1 MTRYKEVVSFIEAN
15 HRNPSKYA
23 PEEKLMIHFLKRGRK
38 LLNAG
43 ELKEPRLGMSVF
55 SYSDFLTNL
64 FTRSSTIRKY
74 FLFILSFRK
83 LFPISFAASSGTS
96 IYLSSTLL
104 IRASVNPICAPN
116 RSKSKRH
123 GWLVL
128 SSTSLFS
135 MSGDK
140 PPSSPKSSPFTCRL
154 VFNRSYAGA
163 SL

>member
-1 MTRYKEVVSFIEAN
+1 MTAYQKDFGFGGFVGYGGGVPSLLVMKELS
-15 HRNPSKYA
+15 R
-23 PEEKLMIHFLKRGRK
+23 
-38 LLNAG
+38 
-43 ELKEPRLGMSVF
+43 GMSVF
-55 SYSDFLTNL
+55 GYSDFLTNL

-83 LFPISFAASSGTS
+83 LLPTSFVVSSGTC

-123 GWLVL
+123 GWPVL